1 MVYNIK
7 YSVLIFIYY
16 NGIAVHRIPI
26 FFTVILAE
34 SGFIRNYELMRKI
47 LFVSPTA
54 KLGGAER
61 VMQTIA
67 HYLLQEGWEVTFY
80 IMSRGFQNGWEELQK
95 FDNFNFIVKEYKS
108 EKTSLLSFLYNV
120 TSLNKKERFDY
131 VFSSHSHTNA
141 ALSFLKKVGML
152 SGGKLIGRESTVV
165 FERFYGVKRWFFKML
180 YNYFYGSHDMLIC
193 QTGLMKNSL
202 INSLD
207 KAPARNI
214 QVISNPLNI
223 ERIDLGLKNSTT
235 KIKDTVVKS
244 IVACGRLVPIKNY
257 PLLIN
262 VFSKLILEGYST
274 HLYILGDGNDKE
286 LLLDLVSLLELSEH
300 ITFVGYQE
308 NTAQWY
314 NIADV
319 GVISSIKE
327 GFPNVILE
335 MMASGTKN
343 IVVTPCTGDLDMLPQ
358 VVISRDHSED
368 ALYAAVESV
377 LQKSGDHS
385 QKYREYIEGHR
396 TVAMFWKTLESKI
409 NNI

>member
-1 MVYNIK
+1 MK
-7 YSVLIFIYY
+7 
-16 NGIAVHRIPI
+16 
-26 FFTVILAE
+26 
-34 SGFIRNYELMRKI
+34 KI

-61 VMQTIA
+61 VMQSIA
-67 HYLLQEGWEVTFY
+67 YYLLQQGWEVTFY

-180 YNYFYGSHDMLIC
+180 YNYFYGSHDILIC
-193 QTGLMKNSL
+193 QTGLMRNSL

-207 KAPARNI
+207 KTPARNI

-235 KIKDTVVKS
+235 KIKDTAVKS